1 MTKANGV
8 MIGRAAQGNP
18 WIINRLLKY
27 FLTGEKLEPPT
38 LSERAEILKRHLQ
51 KIIHFKG
58 ERVGIR
64 EMRAH
69 AAWYTK
75 GLTGG
80 AELRNLFN
88 RAETAEDFAEVI
100 NRFDG

>member
-1 MTKANGV
+1 V

-27 FLTGEKLEPPT
+27 FLTGEKIPPPT
-38 LSERAEILKRHLQ
+38 LDERAAVMRRHLQ
-51 KIIHFKG
+51 KIIAFKG
-58 ERVGIR
+58 ERTGIC

-80 AELRNLFN
+80 SELRNLFN
-88 RAETAEDFAEVI
+88 RAETADDFLRIIAKFEAAH
-100 NRFDG
+100 G